1 MFKHTRKLIS
11 AVLTTGLL
19 VSTFPAA
26 IYAEDAAVRNEVV
39 VADDFQSY
47 LPGAAVPNGYDGNSK
62 GNTWRIEQS
71 EDGNKYYSMTVDTAS
86 DGHLDNEFGRT
97 LDEKFVFQFDIR
109 FHDYGQVDKW
119 LYFIDGNGNDTFII
133 DISSNGTITAHDGT
147 HIGSYALNKFYTI
160 AIEIDPKEGLMS
172 VKFNNKW
179 RLNDHPIGACS
190 PSSWRFHMRTPSG
203 ESTVD
208 FDNLLIYTGEYTM
221 QGSSD
226 SSKDSSAGSSALDPY
241 ALKHDLSAM
250 YIGKDS
256 SLVKGQQVYIS
267 QNDEIVPYR
276 NGEVKMVPVK
286 AFIESLGGTASWNE
300 ADKSATF
307 TANGKS
313 LKLSMGTRTCFLDGA
328 EKKLLCPADVGAGN
342 VFYAPMIN
350 LCEFF
355 GQYLHEEDNGLM
367 IYSENNH
374 DSELDW
380 INNMN
385 VIRNICESFM
395 FDDVTGAEIAAM
407 IETNHPNA
415 GHPRLIF
422 TEEKFARIRKE
433 INDPNGDPIY
443 KKLFSLLTTNCNR
456 FLNET
461 PSGYEIRDGIRL
473 MDVVEENSENDV
485 SIKAKWYSYS
495 SSSSGGGGGGGVATS
510 SYKVNFETNGGTA
523 VDKVEA
529 TKGKTVTLADSTKEG
544 FVFDGWYLDSEF
556 KQKASNPYEVT
567 GNVTLYAKWAEKTE
581 SEKDDEPEPDDD
593 WLNPFNDVKE
603 GSWYFEPIKY
613 MYEKHYCEGLG
624 WGQFGPDINLSR
636 AMLVTILYRIEN
648 EPEVSGGSSFADV
661 EDGLWYADAV
671 TWAAEKGI
679 VTGYNGN
686 SFAPDDL
693 ITREQIAAILFRYAQ
708 FKAQDV
714 SESADIST
722 FDDFH
727 QVSSYAHEP
736 LGWAVARGYLNGRTE
751 TSIAPADY
759 ATRAEALTV
768 LYRFIKK

>member
-97 LDEKFVFQFDIR
+97 LDKKFVFQFDIR

-226 SSKDSSAGSSALDPY
+226 SSEGSSAGSSALDPY
-241 ALKHDLSAM
+241 ALKNDLSAM

-374 DSELDW
+374 ESELDW
-380 INNMN
+380 VNNMN
-385 VIRNICESFM
+385 VMRNICESFM

-722 FDDFH
+722 FEDVH
-727 QVSSYAHEP
+727 LVSSYAREP
-736 LGWAVARGYLNGRTE
+736 LGWAVARGYISGRTE

-759 ATRAEALTV
+759 ATRAEAFTI